1 MERQKP
7 VNSVQ
12 HDDDFSK
19 ALIESYSQWMGGTG
33 FQQSEP
39 IAIEEG
45 IPAEQKQGGTSFSTF
60 TTPIGT
66 VPGPENDESKE
77 IPIIPELGVKDETAP
92 NDVKKGAG
100 APDPAVNLRVGA
112 GVKQSHGAEIRDVTK
127 VVSRE
132 EVEPAVEAKA
142 VCKKCG
148 GDHLTEDC
156 TESKEKCEEYQWK
169 IVGEALEV
177 LGELTE
183 SKYTVRG
190 VKLSEQKE
198 QQRKMTDRLLEYSKK
213 SKEKKEEKK

>member
-12 HDDDFSK
+12 HDDDYSK
-19 ALIESYSQWMGGTG
+19 ALIESYGQWMGGNG
-33 FQQSEP
+33 FQQSDPLTED
-39 IAIEEG
+39 G
-45 IPAEQKQGGTSFSTF
+45 IPAEQKQGGGSFSTF
-60 TTPIGT
+60 TTAIGT

-100 APDPAVNLRVGA
+100 APDPAVDLRVGA
-112 GVKQSHGAEIRDVTK
+112 GVKQSHGATIRDVTK
-127 VVSRE
+127 VAKE
-132 EVEPAVEAKA
+132 EVEPAVEAKL

-156 TESKEKCEEYQWK
+156 KASKEKCEEYQWSV
-169 IVGEALEV
+169 VGEALEI

-183 SKYTVRG
+183 SKYHVRG
-190 VKLSEQKE
+190 VKLTEHKE
-198 QQRKMTDRLLEYSKK
+198 QQRKLTDRLFEYSKK
-213 SKEKKEEKK
+213 VKEKKEGKK

>member
-1 MERQKP
+1 M
-7 VNSVQ
+7 
-12 HDDDFSK
+12 
-19 ALIESYSQWMGGTG
+19 
-33 FQQSEP
+33 
-39 IAIEEG
+39 
-45 IPAEQKQGGTSFSTF
+45 
-60 TTPIGT
+60 
-66 VPGPENDESKE
+66 
-77 IPIIPELGVKDETAP
+77 GVKDETAP

-132 EVEPAVEAKA
+132 EVEPAVEAKL

-156 TESKEKCEEYQWK
+156 KASKEKCEEYQWK

-190 VKLSEQKE
+190 VKLTEQKE

>member
-33 FQQSEP
+33 FQQSDPLTED
-39 IAIEEG
+39 G
-45 IPAEQKQGGTSFSTF
+45 IPAEQKQGGESTGAF
-60 TTPIGT
+60 TTAIGT
-66 VPGPENDESKE
+66 VPAPEKDESKE

-190 VKLSEQKE
+190 VKLTEQKE